1 MVCFFCSCGD
11 QFGNR
16 FLAIAFGRFQP
27 VTKRLVSFPSP
38 LEPQKDDIYLNLV
51 LEYVPETVYRIV
63 KHAIRNKQQIAPLY
77 IKLYMYQLFRSLAY
91 IHSYNICHRD
101 IKPQN
106 LLSNTETGV
115 LKLCDFGR

>member
-1 MVCFFCSCGD
+1 MQPAGHRRDLVVTNSH
-11 QFGNR
+11 R
-16 FLAIAFGRFQP
+16 TLLSFLPP
-27 VTKRLVSFPSP
+27 VR
-38 LEPQKDDIYLNLV
+38 PQKDDIYLNLV

-63 KHAIRNKQQIAPLY
+63 KHAIKNKQAIAPLY